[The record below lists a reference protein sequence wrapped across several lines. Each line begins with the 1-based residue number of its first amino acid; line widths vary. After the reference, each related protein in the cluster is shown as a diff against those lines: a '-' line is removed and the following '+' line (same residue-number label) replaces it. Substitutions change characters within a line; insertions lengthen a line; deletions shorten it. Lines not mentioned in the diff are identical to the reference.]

1 MHLSLSL
8 NRLSPREAEP
18 EVSQLKRQLQEE
30 RKKNKVHITF
40 RPLKRSIDHSS
51 WVHNKRNMAM
61 QKAEKTIKELRGQL
75 ASEQK
80 VDKTLL
86 KGLLGEIAA
95 WKQRTEELEDKLQ
108 AVLKHLEHA

>member
-1 MHLSLSL
+1 
-8 NRLSPREAEP
+8 
-18 EVSQLKRQLQEE
+18 
-30 RKKNKVHITF
+30 
-40 RPLKRSIDHSS
+40 
-51 WVHNKRNMAM
+51 M

-86 KGLLGEIAA
+86 KGLLGEIAT